1 MAADVGVLLFSQPS
15 CLIFDWK
22 SPERRGSAS
31 DILVWPRLLRTTN
44 PNVAVLPRPQVIV
57 ESSSQS
63 IGTEVASLRPLRK
76 DADVSPER
84 RYQGVTRVYEL
95 SGVNAQENTFER
107 STHGDY
113 SVPSELASP
122 ERLVSATVPGPQ
134 NGHYVFPPPKQ
145 IDQRT
150 QDLDYRIALDQDAG
164 NLDIQGRSNAVPR
177 RPVGA
182 SPRT

>member
-15 CLIFDWK
+15 CLTFDWK

-76 DADVSPER
+76 DSDVSPER

-145 IDQRT
+145 IDRRT